1 MNQHRLAKF
10 VLTFIVAIGGVIV
23 TAVGHIGKAASTSS
37 TISAYAG
44 ESPIL
49 CGRADGSE

>member
-23 TAVGHIGKAASTSS
+23 TAVGRIGKSRIDEFDDLGA
-37 TISAYAG
+37 
-44 ESPIL
+44 
-49 CGRADGSE
+49 RR

>member
-23 TAVGHIGKAASTSS
+23 TAVGHIGT
-37 TISAYAG
+37 
-44 ESPIL
+44 
-49 CGRADGSE
+49 GRIDEFDDLGARR